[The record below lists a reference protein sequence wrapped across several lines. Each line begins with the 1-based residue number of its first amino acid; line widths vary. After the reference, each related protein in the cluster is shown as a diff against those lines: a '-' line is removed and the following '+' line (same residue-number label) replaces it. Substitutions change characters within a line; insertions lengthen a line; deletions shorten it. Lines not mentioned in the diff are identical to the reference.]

1 MVSSCSR
8 KICRAPK
15 GTCFPQFHSLCTHC
29 TRQISVLNPTQIL
42 LQVHVPLNVHQN
54 HWMLMMFNFDKKEIQ
69 TLNSMNYHCDK
80 TKEDSLV
87 SVLLLPLLIR
97 MEHEL
102 PKYRNPMYNSSYPR
116 WTRFS
121 SASTKLSRMGWYH
134 QLRTSILPNGP
145 KNAMRTYH
153 NRPMGTHGL
162 INYYLRT
169 RIRLLIFN

>member
-1 MVSSCSR
+1 
-8 KICRAPK
+8 
-15 GTCFPQFHSLCTHC
+15 
-29 TRQISVLNPTQIL
+29 
-42 LQVHVPLNVHQN
+42 
-54 HWMLMMFNFDKKEIQ
+54 MMFNFDKKEIQ

-121 SASTKLSRMGWYH
+121 SASTKLSRMG
-134 QLRTSILPNGP
+134 
-145 KNAMRTYH
+145 
-153 NRPMGTHGL
+153 
-162 INYYLRT
+162 
-169 RIRLLIFN
+169 

>member
-1 MVSSCSR
+1 MLALAKLRMILPQSYPLKNRKAVTNEGGGSCWTCSLMVSSCSR

-15 GTCFPQFHSLCTHC
+15 GTRFPHFHSLR
-29 TRQISVLNPTQIL
+29 TRQLSVLNPTRIL

-97 MEHEL
+97 MAHEL

-121 SASTKLSRMGWYH
+121 SASTKLSRMG
-134 QLRTSILPNGP
+134 
-145 KNAMRTYH
+145 
-153 NRPMGTHGL
+153 
-162 INYYLRT
+162 
-169 RIRLLIFN
+169 

>member
-1 MVSSCSR
+1 MCNLMVSSCSR

-15 GTCFPQFHSLCTHC
+15 GTRFPHFHSLRTHC

-121 SASTKLSRMGWYH
+121 SASTKLSRMG
-134 QLRTSILPNGP
+134 
-145 KNAMRTYH
+145 
-153 NRPMGTHGL
+153 
-162 INYYLRT
+162 
-169 RIRLLIFN
+169 